1 VLSYLNKQDFATF
14 DDEFE
19 TMIRKARQLAIK
31 AGMKCSDIK
40 KAAMPM
46 NYHFSGNALDVLKY
60 ILTICQSTEN

>member
-40 KAAMPM
+40 KSRYADELSLLRKRLYPDYLSV
-46 NYHFSGNALDVLKY
+46 N
-60 ILTICQSTEN
+60 